1 MAKNRSSRTR
11 GNNLG
16 ILELFSGKNK
26 DKDKNKNKNKNLNKN
41 KTTNSSKNTNK
52 NKTTTKKTTTSKTT
66 NSRRSSNRSSRTMG
80 NNKGLFENS
89 RLFDKDKKSTTSK
102 NRGSAKTTSNKNNK
116 DSKMATSVVAR
127 RAGLTQQDYN
137 QVKKKTENRKKV
149 VTSTMQQIVG
159 SHAKT
164 LGLLGGYDKQ
174 TSGRSMGKY
183 GNPEDKV
190 VNSEKRANK
199 ISDWGTKQIEKGKK
213 KYNKATKDMGKVGKF
228 GADVANAAIG
238 LASDAVAGPLAP
250 VSMFSRSFGSAANT
264 AQREGA
270 TDEQAAMYGL
280 ASGALE
286 LATERIGN
294 VAKPLQKMYGK
305 GVADDFAERVA
316 KKMAD
321 AAKSKTGKDFAY
333 HGGKTAAAFASEALE
348 EMVAEGLDPVIA
360 NTIYANETGTQ
371 HSTSLKEIARAGLVG
386 GVLGGVLG
394 AGGQVVEYGQGAQ
407 VRDIYGEDGVK
418 QLAKTAKESDDDK
431 DAFTAE
437 ALDQMINEGGGI
449 AAGQALQLKRA
460 VEKQNEKD
468 RTKLQDL
475 NRATDEVMRKEG
487 LVNFLKK
494 IDENG
499 NLDLTDSAREVYEG
513 AKQKATEIADVIVPK
528 DGQNQLKDMTVDEIT
543 SEVASIVTGAVMDID
558 TVNTFTTGN
567 TLARQIYEQTT
578 GETLPAT
585 NRETREYLY
594 NQIAKNRQTSLEAET
609 ALQMDR
615 FKGNV
620 IQRMT
625 TTYGAKGQSQFETVI
640 GNVDVRNQKML
651 DDALVTFE
659 NYYEAGRQGI
669 TLQEMAAPKMYNPAY
684 DVLPPEAKTA
694 AWKAGEAD
702 GIEAR
707 NLVAGRAKD
716 IQLALGQ
723 KISESQP
730 QANSVAPRGRVIFE
744 FKDMENSER
753 FTASQYTMY
762 KKLAEVFNINIHIT
776 DDADSN
782 GFYVDGEV
790 WMSVDA
796 DRDMKYVFG
805 HEITHHLE
813 KFAPEEY
820 SDYKEL
826 IRTAWGVENLNAA
839 VDAKIAHYAAHN
851 VQLSR
856 EAAFDEIVADA
867 TYEMIQDHAFVTELC
882 NEDRTLARRILDCLR
897 NMINKIRAMLAE
909 NDFTPAQNANLLS
922 QLDILKEAEKLW
934 EAGLKKA
941 AENRDAVG
949 MVDTSEDTQYQFAG
963 YAEDGRGIYVSD
975 YKKGVS
981 KDEKTKDILDL
992 IVNLWSKKPIELV
1005 VKEPGKEDRVIEAK
1019 FDPYYE
1025 EGVNSDAGKIAGG
1038 NTAGTRVERRV
1049 NLNIGKDYYQ
1059 ILSEAEYTGTNAE
1072 DMQHDTSDTHK
1083 EGQIWHY
1090 FLNQIYYKENADGE
1104 LEPYTVFVNVR
1115 ENKDGSFVYGF
1126 ETYQDGNVEKAAK
1139 RKRITLTSALA
1150 ETDDSA
1156 NSSNSSTDIISE
1168 TSENSNKKFSLNDSE
1183 GRQLSPQQQEY
1194 FKDSKV
1200 RDENGDLLV
1209 VYHGTPAGEF
1219 YTFDKSKGSVE
1230 GDFGSGFYFSNNESD
1245 MESNYEGGG
1254 PDFENKVQRQADLM
1268 EAIEDIDHDEAERI
1282 VREQLFVAPNRFD
1295 VYLNIENPAIVG
1307 ETILLTPEDF
1317 DPGYDPDDFDS
1328 EDEYY
1333 EQVDQDMQDALE
1345 ELMLDIERNVDI
1357 DLGAEEIGSVLFE
1370 AWSEGGIGIEELKD
1384 KLTEIYMTDSEG
1396 DFVSNEVARQI
1407 IESLGYDGIIDPT
1420 VSRKWRNMGLTPD
1433 TKHFI
1438 AFRPEQ
1444 IKYVTNENPTTN
1456 PDIRYS
1462 FKDSEGNS
1470 LSPQQAEYFADSKI
1484 RDENGNLKVMY
1495 HGSPETFT
1503 VFDPIQNGGKN
1514 GIGEGFGIYL
1524 TDSEEIATP
1533 YSNNG
1538 NLMKGYVNITN
1549 PATSF
1554 NKTIGK
1560 SDLIKLIKATCEKEA
1575 QEYVDDGEY
1584 DTIEEALRDTWISNY
1599 VDTYKGKIDKSY
1611 QKAADAI
1618 LDYNENDRDIVQ
1630 EVMVGSGANTYAAA
1644 YKFYDVLKETL
1655 GIDGFLVRWGD
1666 ESNYAEVALAF
1677 NSNQFKNIDN
1687 ENPTEDPDVRYSF
1700 KDEENIIDEEKALT
1714 YNSINDLENDLK
1726 ERWTAYEKDK
1736 ESRRIAAEA
1745 IRDLSESKYSL
1756 SDSRRTVAGVRE
1768 VVADGLS
1775 REFISKGFVDFR
1787 GRQVNTAKD
1796 LAELMQVHRDPRFET
1811 FRIVYMKGNKIVG
1824 TEAISAQMPGFA
1836 PVFTQEEGGFYNR
1849 FKYMKER
1856 MSRLKAD
1863 GYYLLHNHPSG
1874 IPEPSGPDIRVSEV
1888 YATEVPGYKG
1898 HVILDHD
1905 TYGSVEFNN
1914 NDTAGMVHQLENQM
1928 SIDFLKTAT
1937 VNHPILGTPIEGSSD
1952 VANVC
1957 KAVENN
1963 DYVSSLI
1970 FIDSKGKV
1978 TGVENV
1984 SNAIMNND
1992 AELAGYLRNAARY
2005 YGARAVAM
2013 GTHDPLIAAKSE
2025 VHIEKQS
2032 LLDCIWFYGNGD
2044 ISGWESMRAQM
2055 PGYVIPNMA
2064 FGKDEDEY
2072 GGKRVNED
2080 NFNDNYNYH
2089 DNINISVDDVNEY
2102 VNAHPEEF
2110 PDPLPYWETEQA
2122 AHNTRQKTMKE
2133 LQEQLDRMKTD
2144 KKLTHGKVLD
2154 PKSIEED
2161 VNGLIRMLMSY
2172 SEGTTKR
2179 TDHGLVKLIQANAKN
2194 IFADL
2199 RAGNKEDAILTAYY
2213 TAEEIVQNLK
2223 LVNDEMFNEYKELR
2237 EYLRTTRVHLSE
2249 EDRSNI
2255 PDFNDFRKKQMGRMR
2270 IVNEGGMSV
2279 DNMYQELL
2287 EMYPGMFDPELTHPA
2302 DQLIEIA
2309 DVRETLDP
2317 YDIMLSHEETEQL
2330 IKETAN
2336 DILELVVNGKP
2347 WKSWADRNKEVYD
2360 EKVRA
2365 LKQKHQEAVRGV
2377 RQKEKERAEKK
2388 IETIKQKNK
2397 ERQQKQRDA
2406 RASREYIRKMEDQI
2420 SWLSERLLKPTDD
2433 KHLPEGYQKAIA
2445 QLLCAIDT
2453 QSERSKK
2460 LEEKYGVSKKRLKFL
2475 ALKEQYEK
2483 IADQPDSDIMID
2495 EDVANDLSQLAE
2507 ILEDQEI
2514 SEATP
2519 AQLEQIYKVL
2529 RNITHGIRMVNKA
2542 FVEDQAATISELAE
2556 TTIEHAAAKKR
2567 HIDRSG
2573 MIGGLD
2579 SILNESMVTPRDFF
2593 ERLGGGI
2600 EQAYVGIRK
2609 GFDKHVDNITTAR
2622 TFFEGLFRKYYNK
2635 KKPGSE
2641 IEKWRD
2647 TSTNQTFELDAGGSI
2662 TLNAAQRMSLYC
2674 LMKREQA
2681 QGHIMGSGIV
2691 ATEVDVNSKIKKM
2704 FGAKMDVKAATAR
2717 ITWYDIDNILETLT
2731 PEQIQ
2736 IADEL
2741 QNFLNNECAAWGNEV
2756 SMRMYGY
2763 EKFTEENY
2771 FPIKSADVYLD
2782 SKFDGRSSVERIRNF
2797 GFTKGTVV
2805 NANNPIVIDDIFTVV
2820 ADHINHMSMYSGFA
2834 APIADFTRVYNY
2846 KERAEDGT
2854 IVASTK
2860 SALQDAYGKKV
2871 GSYIT
2876 KFMSDLQ
2883 SNTQTRTEGVTRLVN
2898 KTLANYKK
2906 ATIAGNLRVA
2916 LQQPTA
2922 IARAWMLISPK
2933 YFTKLN
2939 AKANMQRMKE
2949 HCQVARWKAWGHNQ
2963 VDMARDIDDIMMNNE
2978 WTKLDLVTMQIYGAL
2993 DTVTWSYI
3001 WGAVEKE
3008 TRKLH
3013 PEVAVD
3019 SDEYFRICNDR
3030 ASEIFDKTQVVDSVL
3045 HRSEVMRNQDTMS
3058 KMVTSFMAEP
3068 TRTFNMVRGQYAK
3081 ALDQWHDG
3089 DKGKATATAA
3099 KTTYIFL
3106 LNAMLCAMAAAVAD
3120 ALRGKDLDDDDEPE
3134 EWIDHVLNNFVGNA
3148 NPMMM
3153 IPVLSETI
3161 SYWQGWGSQNM
3172 AFEGIEELIKSFKAI
3187 VDKATGKKDDKTW
3200 GELIRKGA
3208 ESAGLVFGVPVKN
3221 ILRELET
3228 FGKLIGYEASAATE
3242 KTDEDSVPLLEKL
3255 DKLDLLSV
3263 EDGSFIDNILNHFG
3277 WNLTEA
3283 EKADRERQELIKG
3296 YEAKLE
3302 GLTGKDREE
3311 KLWSLVTR
3319 GYTTDLKN
3327 GDLAAIEERRK
3338 ILEEMGGDVALYD
3351 ERVEGHAVNA
3361 YKKTIG
3367 TDDKTSAIL
3376 KEFLKTKYG
3385 YTDGKISTE
3394 IIAKS
3399 DLAKELQLQLCANDE
3414 DAAVDTLAIL
3424 IDEGIT
3430 EADFYVLFEERY
3442 QAISVGDVTTG
3453 EFTAPVD
3460 GRITSDFGPRTAPT
3474 AGASSYHEGMD
3485 IAAPAG
3491 TVVGAADGGKVSSCG
3506 YNKTE
3511 GYYVRIYHGNERY
3524 TEYKHLEGF
3533 CVSKGQAVASGQ
3545 EIGRVGS
3552 TGVST
3557 GPHLHFAV
3565 KDNGVYRDPA
3575 LYLK

>member
-116 DSKMATSVVAR
+116 DSKMATSAVAR

-164 LGLLGGYDKQ
+164 VGLLGGYDKQ

-199 ISDWGTKQIEKGKK
+199 ISDWGTKQIEKGNK

-348 EMVAEGLDPVIA
+348 EMVAEGLDPAIA

-669 TLQEMAAPKMYNPAY
+669 TLQEMAGPKMYNPAY

-762 KKLAEVFNINIHIT
+762 KKLAETFNINIHIT

-782 GFYVDGEV
+782 GYYVDGEV

-796 DRDMKYVFG
+796 DRDMRYVFG

-839 VDAKIAHYAAHN
+839 IDAKIAHYAAHN

-867 TYEMIQDHAFVTELC
+867 TYEMIQDPAFVTELC

-897 NMINKIRAMLAE
+897 NMIKKIRAMLAG
-909 NDFTPAQNANLLS
+909 NDFTPAQNAGLLS
-922 QLDILKEAEKLW
+922 QLDILKEAERLW
-934 EAGLKKA
+934 ENGLKKA
-941 AENRDAVG
+941 VENRDAVG
-949 MVDTSEDTQYQFAG
+949 MVETSGETQYQFAG

-1168 TSENSNKKFSLNDSE
+1168 TSENSNKKFSLKDSE

-1200 RDENGDLLV
+1200 RDENGNLLI

-1245 MESNYEGGG
+1245 MERNYEDGGS
-1254 PDFENKVQRQADLM
+1254 DFESKVERRADLLEAM
-1268 EAIEDIDHDEAERI
+1268 EDMDHEEAERMA
-1282 VREQLFVAPNRFD
+1282 REEMYVAPNRFE
-1295 VYLNIENPAIVG
+1295 VYLNVTNPATVG
-1307 ETILLTPEDF
+1307 ETILLSPDDF
-1317 DPGYDPDDFDS
+1317 DVGYDPDDFES

-1333 EQVDQDMQDALE
+1333 EQVDQIMKEAID
-1345 ELMLDIERNVDI
+1345 ELVFNIERNVDI
-1357 DLGAEEIGSVLFE
+1357 DLGGEEIPAVLYE
-1370 AWSEGGIGIEELKD
+1370 VISEGGIGIEELKAKMD
-1384 KLTEIYMTDSEG
+1384 EIYLTDSEG
-1396 DFVSNEVARQI
+1396 DFVANEVVRQI

-1438 AFRPEQ
+1438 VFKPEQ

-1456 PDIRYS
+1456 PDIRFS
-1462 FKDSEGNS
+1462 FKGENANLSEEERSNLQAAKDMRSAGKNDEEIYRETGWYTQSDGKWRTEMLDEIAIPENFSRTGLQSAKDAQANRYKAMADEDLKNGTPVEAYNELIALAEGFRDKDLDSGLLPKFLDAPKLYEAYPRLEETYLVFRKIPDAGGYTDLGNNTIVLDPENLREAGMTVREGLAHEVQHIIQGIEGFTKGSNPGSAGSFEAYYNTGGEIEARDVEERLRWTPEERRKFMPTKFSLKDSGGNS
-1470 LSPQQAEYFADSKI
+1470 LSPQQAEYFSDSKI

-1503 VFDPIQNGGKN
+1503 VFDPVQNGGKN

-1687 ENPTEDPDVRYSF
+1687 ENPTEDPDVRYSH
-1700 KDEENIIDEEKALT
+1700 K
-1714 YNSINDLENDLK
+1714 
-1726 ERWTAYEKDK
+1726 
-1736 ESRRIAAEA
+1736 
-1745 IRDLSESKYSL
+1745 
-1756 SDSRRTVAGVRE
+1756 
-1768 VVADGLS
+1768 
-1775 REFISKGFVDFR
+1775 
-1787 GRQVNTAKD
+1787 
-1796 LAELMQVHRDPRFET
+1796 
-1811 FRIVYMKGNKIVG
+1811 
-1824 TEAISAQMPGFA
+1824 
-1836 PVFTQEEGGFYNR
+1836 
-1849 FKYMKER
+1849 
-1856 MSRLKAD
+1856 
-1863 GYYLLHNHPSG
+1863 
-1874 IPEPSGPDIRVSEV
+1874 
-1888 YATEVPGYKG
+1888 
-1898 HVILDHD
+1898 
-1905 TYGSVEFNN
+1905 
-1914 NDTAGMVHQLENQM
+1914 
-1928 SIDFLKTAT
+1928 
-1937 VNHPILGTPIEGSSD
+1937 
-1952 VANVC
+1952 
-1957 KAVENN
+1957 
-1963 DYVSSLI
+1963 
-1970 FIDSKGKV
+1970 
-1978 TGVENV
+1978 
-1984 SNAIMNND
+1984 
-1992 AELAGYLRNAARY
+1992 
-2005 YGARAVAM
+2005 
-2013 GTHDPLIAAKSE
+2013 
-2025 VHIEKQS
+2025 
-2032 LLDCIWFYGNGD
+2032 
-2044 ISGWESMRAQM
+2044 
-2055 PGYVIPNMA
+2055 
-2064 FGKDEDEY
+2064 
-2072 GGKRVNED
+2072 
-2080 NFNDNYNYH
+2080 
-2089 DNINISVDDVNEY
+2089 DNINISVDDVNDY
-2102 VNAHPEEF
+2102 VNSHPEEF

-2199 RAGNKEDAILTAYY
+2199 KAGNKEDAILTAYY
-2213 TAEEIVQNLK
+2213 TAEEVVQNLK

-2302 DQLIEIA
+2302 DQLMEIA
-2309 DVRETLDP
+2309 EVRETLDP

-2365 LKQKHQEAVRGV
+2365 LKQKHQEALRDVRL
-2377 RQKEKERAEKK
+2377 KEKERAEKK
-2388 IETIKQKNK
+2388 IETIKQKNR

-2406 RASREYIRKMEDQI
+2406 RASREYIAKMEKQI

-2445 QLLCAIDT
+2445 QLLYSIDT

-2460 LEEKYGVSKKRLKFL
+2460 LEEKYGVSQKRLKFL
-2475 ALKEQYEK
+2475 TLKDQYEK
-2483 IADQPDSDIMID
+2483 IADQPDSDILLD
-2495 EDVANDLSQLAE
+2495 EDVAKELSQLAE
-2507 ILEDQEI
+2507 LLEDQTI
-2514 SEATP
+2514 AEATP
-2519 AQLEQIYKVL
+2519 QQLEQIYRVL
-2529 RNITHGIRMVNKA
+2529 RSITHGIRMINQA
-2542 FVEDQAATISELAE
+2542 FVEGQKATIAELAE
-2556 TTIEHAAAKKR
+2556 ETIEVADSKKR
-2567 HIDRSG
+2567 HIDRTG

-2622 TFFEGLFRKYYNK
+2622 TFFEDLFRKYYNK

-2741 QNFLNNECAAWGNEV
+2741 QNFLNDECAAWGNEV